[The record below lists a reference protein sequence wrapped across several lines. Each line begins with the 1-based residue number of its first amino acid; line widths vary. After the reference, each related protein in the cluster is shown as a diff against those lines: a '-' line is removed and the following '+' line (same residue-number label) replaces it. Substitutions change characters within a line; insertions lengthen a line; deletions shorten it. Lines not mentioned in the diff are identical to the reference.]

1 MTNHVHVSKEEKVRR
16 KPFYGRTT
24 SGRSCAF
31 RVDGVDGTFVG
42 KNFGRQLEML
52 RALKAFRD
60 RAEHVAHV
68 RGSQRAVKAWVKE
81 NKPSQFFAV
90 WTPETDFYHDDSV
103 EIFYTQRED
112 EEQS

>member
-1 MTNHVHVSKEEKVRR
+1 MR
-16 KPFYGRTT
+16 KKSFYGRTT
-24 SGRSCAF
+24 GGRSCAF
-31 RVDGVDGTFVG
+31 RVDGVDGTFLG

-68 RGSQRAVKAWVKE
+68 RCSQRAVKEWVKDVQ
-81 NKPSQFFAV
+81 PSQFFAV
-90 WTPETDFYHDDSV
+90 WTSETDFYHDDSI
-103 EIFYTQRED
+103 EIFYDKQ